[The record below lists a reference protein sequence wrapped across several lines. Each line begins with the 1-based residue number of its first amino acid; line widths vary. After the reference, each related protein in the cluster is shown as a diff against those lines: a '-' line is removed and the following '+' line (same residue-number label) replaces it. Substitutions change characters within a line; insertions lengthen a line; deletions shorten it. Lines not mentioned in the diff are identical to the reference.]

1 MIRNTNV
8 KPRRVRSYTS
18 ELRDE
23 QAEATRA
30 RILEGLVRTMAAGVA
45 GVSIPA
51 VAREAG
57 VSIPT
62 VYRHFGSKNGLL
74 AALGMHV
81 AARAGLVPAKL
92 PETQADFESMLRKMF
107 RNLAGMD
114 QTLRAAAASDIGH
127 EARAASMPERLA
139 MIRTVVDRIAPN
151 VPESDRE
158 RLTSLVL
165 ILGSTPAFHAY
176 KDYLGLGPDAS
187 ARLVGWAVATLIE
200 GAGRRPS
207 NSTSADDRQP

>member
-1 MIRNTNV
+1 VIRNTNV
-8 KPRRVRSYTS
+8 KPRRARSYTS

-30 RILEGLVRTMAAGVA
+30 RILEGLVRTIAAGVA

-57 VSIPT
+57 VSVPT
-62 VYRHFGSKNGLL
+62 VYRHFGSKKGLL

-81 AARAGLVPAKL
+81 AGRAGLVPAKL
-92 PETQADFESMLRKMF
+92 PETRADFEPMVRELF

-114 QTLRAAAASDIGH
+114 QTLRAAAASDIGQ
-127 EARAASMPERLA
+127 EARRAAMPERLA
-139 MIRTVVDRIAPN
+139 MIRSVVDRIAPDL
-151 VPESDRE
+151 PASDAE

-165 ILGSTPAFHAY
+165 ILMSTPAFHAY

-187 ARLVGWAVATLIE
+187 ARLVSWAVATLIE
-200 GAGRRPS
+200 GAGNRAADSTNRR
-207 NSTSADDRQP
+207 